1 MELNEFR
8 KATESLIDDFLDLK
22 QEYLEMEEEL
32 EDLTDMGEAQ
42 EADKLARELEDVAQF
57 VEDAKRKL
65 IKLIEGA

>member
-65 IKLIEGA
+65 IKLIEAA

>member
-8 KATESLIDDFLDLK
+8 KATESLMDDFLDLK
-22 QEYLEMEEEL
+22 QEYLEMEEDL
-32 EDLTDMGEAQ
+32 EDLSEMGETF
-42 EADKLARELEDVAQF
+42 EADKLARELEDVGQF

>member
-22 QEYLEMEEEL
+22 QEYLEMEEDL
-32 EDLTDMGEAQ
+32 EDLSEMGETF
-42 EADKLARELEDVAQF
+42 EADKLARELEDVALF
-57 VEDAKRKL
+57 VEEAKRKL